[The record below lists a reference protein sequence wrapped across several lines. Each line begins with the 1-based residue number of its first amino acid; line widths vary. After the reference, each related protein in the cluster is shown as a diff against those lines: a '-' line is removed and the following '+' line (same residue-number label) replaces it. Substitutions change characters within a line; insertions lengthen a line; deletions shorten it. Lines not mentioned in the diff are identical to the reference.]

1 LSNSYNGKDGSDWVH
16 LLRRRQKEISVM
28 TKTVSATEAKNT
40 LGSLLGQLESKE
52 DAVIIEN
59 RGVATA
65 AIISIERFRALEA
78 LEERERRLRA
88 LENFRRL
95 RAEVAEQTK
104 DMTDEEIEAFID
116 EMATEIDAN
125 INARHRERV
134 EQLRNVS

>member
-1 LSNSYNGKDGSDWVH
+1 
-16 LLRRRQKEISVM
+16 M

-78 LEERERRLRA
+78 LEERERRLQI
-88 LENFRRL
+88 LEDFRRL
-95 RAEVAEQTK
+95 RAEVAEQMK
-104 DMTDEEIEAFID
+104 DLSADEIEVLID
-116 EMATEIDAN
+116 EITEDIRADRRVRFQAM
-125 INARHRERV
+125 REKHAI
-134 EQLRNVS
+134 S